1 MGGCLSTSSQSSCS
15 SRSSGEPISPTCLG
29 VGLCRRKRNRKT
41 FSDHV
46 TTTQHLSSNP
56 NRIFTNGKSRTSCI
70 FTQQGRKG
78 INQDAMIV
86 WEDFMAEDVTLC
98 GVFDGHGPYGHLVA
112 RKVRDALP
120 LKLLSFMYSG
130 ESKQNG
136 STTTC
141 CTGNLKSDGGDPE
154 KDGATEDNMDSL
166 WRDTFLKS
174 FKAMDK
180 ELRSHPNLDCFCS
193 GSTAVT
199 IVKQGS
205 NLYMGNIGDSR
216 AILGSKDS
224 NDSMVAIQLT
234 IDLKPDLPRE
244 AERIK
249 RCKGRVFALQD
260 EPEVPRV
267 WLPFDDAPGLAMAR
281 AFGDFCLKE
290 YGVISIPEFSHW
302 TLTERDKF
310 IVLASDGVGT
320 GMSLIGYACTISFG
334 VPRFCNG
341 LRIESWRSVI
351 SIIGIFGYDK
361 LGSVK
366 TSTLRANVL
375 NGHMKHE
382 VWDVL
387 SNEEVVEIVSSVPT
401 RSSAAR
407 ILVDS
412 AAREWKSKYPTSKM
426 DDCAVVCL
434 FLDGKMDSESDYDEQ
449 GFSSATLQSNHSGNV
464 LESDDGG
471 QHSEPSLQRNFTVRS
486 SEENDPN
493 KRLPVEA
500 EVNEETVVY
509 EDQNWSGLEEDFVM
523 KKTMQNTRSVERLI
537 CIDGDQIYID
547 EDKKTS
553 DTVELCRVTTGEP
566 LHHLL
571 LGREHET
578 YIIDSMRMKIL
589 EQKKSGGTEE
599 IGRRTISTL
608 VEGPIFKSI
617 DGHK

>member
-1 MGGCLSTSSQSSCS
+1 
-15 SRSSGEPISPTCLG
+15 
-29 VGLCRRKRNRKT
+29 
-41 FSDHV
+41 
-46 TTTQHLSSNP
+46 
-56 NRIFTNGKSRTSCI
+56 
-70 FTQQGRKG
+70 
-78 INQDAMIV
+78 MIV

-199 IVKQGS
+199 IVKQ
-205 NLYMGNIGDSR
+205 
-216 AILGSKDS
+216 
-224 NDSMVAIQLT
+224 
-234 IDLKPDLPRE
+234 
-244 AERIK
+244 
-249 RCKGRVFALQD
+249 
-260 EPEVPRV
+260 
-267 WLPFDDAPGLAMAR
+267 
-281 AFGDFCLKE
+281 
-290 YGVISIPEFSHW
+290 
-302 TLTERDKF
+302 
-310 IVLASDGVGT
+310 
-320 GMSLIGYACTISFG
+320 
-334 VPRFCNG
+334 
-341 LRIESWRSVI
+341 
-351 SIIGIFGYDK
+351 
-361 LGSVK
+361 
-366 TSTLRANVL
+366 
-375 NGHMKHE
+375 

-471 QHSEPSLQRNFTVRS
+471 QNSEPSLQRNFTVRS

-493 KRLPVEA
+493 KRLLVEA

-509 EDQNWSGLEEDFVM
+509 EDQDWSGLEGV
-523 KKTMQNTRSVERLI
+523 TRVNSLVQLPRFSEERP
-537 CIDGDQIYID
+537 
-547 EDKKTS
+547 KTS
-553 DTVELCRVTTGEP
+553 
-566 LHHLL
+566 
-571 LGREHET
+571 
-578 YIIDSMRMKIL
+578 
-589 EQKKSGGTEE
+589 
-599 IGRRTISTL
+599 
-608 VEGPIFKSI
+608 
-617 DGHK
+617 